1 MTSKKVSKNLLP
13 LLAVTVLMLS
23 VGSINYLKVSD
34 SKSMANQSVLSDS
47 DERDENGKDD
57 YEKKAEADKKR
68 VEERNEVDSR
78 TGDDINDESEKEQEM
93 TETRTESRAGSE
105 DNDRETFDSE
115 DSEESVLESEFEQ
128 EVETEDSD
136 GSVSRFKL
144 KVKTKTVNGKTLV
157 ETKAGAIEV
166 SNDPND
172 TVNNLVE
179 NGVIDTPVEFEART
193 ENNKLEYEFK
203 GLESKK
209 LFGLFKVDLEKIVTV
224 DADSGEV
231 VSTNQSIWNRFLN
244 LLSV

>member
-23 VGSINYLKVSD
+23 VGTVNYLKVLD

-47 DERDENGKDD
+47 DERNENGKDD
-57 YEKKAEADKKR
+57 YEKKVEADKKR

-105 DNDRETFDSE
+105 DDDRETLDSE